1 MYFNPLG
8 DIMRNPTETKQKL
21 MDTAT
26 QLIWQ
31 SNYSS
36 VGVAEIC
43 KQAGLTKGSF
53 YHHFETKADLFY
65 EASKHYWEELKLDLD
80 KIFSP
85 SYSPLEQLENM
96 IEFIITEQQTE
107 NLDDDNPVSA
117 CPFFTAGSQAGV
129 EEEKVRQAAIEMS
142 DKAGLYH
149 VALVRGLMAEGV
161 LNSDPDPVQLGR
173 LMHNYVMGL
182 LLYGRVYKSL
192 EVIKTDLREG
202 IYRLLDMKNEFRR
215 HPGPEEQIDENLPAV
230 AASNT

>member
-1 MYFNPLG
+1 
-8 DIMRNPTETKQKL
+8 MRNPAETKQKL

-43 KQAGLTKGSF
+43 KRAGLTKGSF

-65 EASKHYWEELKLDLD
+65 EASRHYWEDLKKDLD
-80 KIFSP
+80 QIFSP

-96 IEFIITEQQTE
+96 IEFIITHQE
-107 NLDDDNPVSA
+107 NEDLNVDNPVSA

-149 VALVRGLMAEGV
+149 TALVRGLMAEGV
-161 LNSDPDPVQLGR
+161 MNSDADPVQLGR
-173 LMHNYVMGL
+173 MLHNYVMGL

-192 EVIKTDLREG
+192 DTIKTDLREG
-202 IYRLLDMKNEFRR
+202 IYRLLDMKPDFRKTR
-215 HPGPEEQIDENLPAV
+215 GPAEQLEDNAIPV
-230 AASNT
+230 AAGHSA

>member
-1 MYFNPLG
+1 
-8 DIMRNPTETKQKL
+8 MRNPAETKQKL

-43 KQAGLTKGSF
+43 KRAGLTKGSF

-65 EASKHYWEELKLDLD
+65 EASRHYWEDLRKDLD
-80 KIFSP
+80 QIFSP
-85 SYSPLEQLENM
+85 SCSPLEQLENM
-96 IEFIITEQQTE
+96 IEFIITHQESE
-107 NLDDDNPVSA
+107 DMDDENPVSA

-129 EEEKVRQAAIEMS
+129 DEEKVRQAAIEMS

-149 VALVRGLMAEGV
+149 AALVRGLMAEGA
-161 LNSDPDPVQLGR
+161 LDNDADPAWLGR
-173 LMHNYVMGL
+173 MIHNYVMGL

-192 EVIKTDLREG
+192 DIIKTDLREG
-202 IYRLLDMKNEFRR
+202 IYRLLGVKPEFRKSC
-215 HPGPEEQIDENLPAV
+215 GPAEQIEENTTPI
-230 AASNT
+230 AAGNTA